1 MVSPTL
7 RLAALGAAGAAA
19 LHLALRW
26 RRRGRGGKRVLIGV
40 SKGWNDDD
48 LRAAEA
54 ALSPHSYHATLLD
67 TEAMP
72 SQPIGLEQAANAV
85 LEKISQLR
93 KTAAEKSEK
102 DEFYDLAVACETCI
116 ARAYQGGGTEERWI
130 EIFVVVVR
138 DLQTGGEAL
147 STTTGI
153 EIQKELVAE
162 WLEAGCE
169 GVVGHSLARDS
180 TGGAYTRRGLL
191 TDAIRVAASNALL
204 QGAEVAS

>member
-1 MVSPTL
+1 MSIL
-7 RLAALGAAGAAA
+7 R
-19 LHLALRW
+19 
-26 RRRGRGGKRVLIGV
+26 KM
-40 SKGWNDDD
+40 
-48 LRAAEA
+48 AAE
-54 ALSPHSYHATLLD
+54 TD
-67 TEAMP
+67 
-72 SQPIGLEQAANAV
+72 
-85 LEKISQLR
+85 
-93 KTAAEKSEK
+93 SE
-102 DEFYDLAVACETCI
+102 YDLAVACEQCV

-153 EIQKELVAE
+153 EIQRELVAE

-180 TGGAYTRRGLL
+180 TSGAYRRRGLL

>member
-19 LHLALRW
+19 VLLALR
-26 RRRGRGGKRVLIGV
+26 RRRGGGGKRVLIGV
-40 SKGWNDDD
+40 SKGWFDDD

-54 ALSPHSYHATLLD
+54 ALLPHSYHASLLSPD
-67 TEAMP
+67 TET
-72 SQPIGLEQAANAV
+72 QPVGLDQAAHGA
-85 LEKISQLR
+85 LEKMSILR
-93 KTAAEKSEK
+93 KMAAETE
-102 DEFYDLAVACETCI
+102 YDLAVTCEQCV

-180 TGGAYTRRGLL
+180 TGGAYRRRGLL

>member
-1 MVSPTL
+1 MSPNTL
-7 RLAALGAAGAAA
+7 RLALGAAGAAA
-19 LHLALRW
+19 FLLALRW

-40 SKGWNDDD
+40 SKGWGDDD
-48 LRAAEA
+48 LRAVEA
-54 ALSPHSYHATLLD
+54 ALAPHQYHATLLD

-72 SQPIGLEQAANAV
+72 SQPIGLEQAANAA

-93 KTAAEKSEK
+93 KLAAEKSEK

-169 GVVGHSLARDS
+169 GVVGYSLARDS

>member
-1 MVSPTL
+1 MPPNTL

-19 LHLALRW
+19 VLLALRW
-26 RRRGRGGKRVLIGV
+26 RRRGHGGKRVMIGV
-40 SKGWNDDD
+40 SKGWSDDD
-48 LRAAEA
+48 LRAVEA

-72 SQPIGLEQAANAV
+72 SQPIGLEQAANAA
-85 LEKISQLR
+85 LEKMAILR
-93 KTAAEKSEK
+93 KLAAETE
-102 DEFYDLAVACETCI
+102 DEYDLAVACEQCV

-153 EIQKELVAE
+153 EIQRELVAE

-180 TGGAYTRRGLL
+180 TSGAYRRRGLL

>member
-7 RLAALGAAGAAA
+7 RLAALSAAGAAA
-19 LHLALRW
+19 VLLAIRW

-40 SKGWNDDD
+40 SKGWGDDD
-48 LRAAEA
+48 LRAVEA
-54 ALSPHSYHATLLD
+54 ALAPHQYHATLLD

-72 SQPIGLEQAANAV
+72 SQPIGLEQAANAA
-85 LEKISQLR
+85 LEKMSQLR
-93 KTAAEKSEK
+93 KLAAEKSEK

-153 EIQKELVAE
+153 EIQRELVAE

-169 GVVGHSLARDS
+169 GVVGYSLARDS

>member
-1 MVSPTL
+1 MSPPTL
-7 RLAALGAAGAAA
+7 RLAALSAAGAAA
-19 LHLALRW
+19 VLLALRW

-40 SKGWNDDD
+40 SKGWFEDD
-48 LRAAEA
+48 LRAVEA
-54 ALSPHSYHATLLD
+54 ALAPHQYHATLLSPD
-67 TEAMP
+67 TET
-72 SQPIGLEQAANAV
+72 QPVGLDQAAHGA
-85 LEKISQLR
+85 LEKLSILR
-93 KTAAEKSEK
+93 KLAAETD
-102 DEFYDLAVACETCI
+102 DEYDLAVACEQCV

-180 TGGAYTRRGLL
+180 TSGAYTRRGLL

>member
-1 MVSPTL
+1 MSA
-7 RLAALGAAGAAA
+7 RLVALSTAGAAA
-19 LHLALRW
+19 VLLALRW
-26 RRRGRGGKRVLIGV
+26 RRRGGGKRVLIGV
-40 SKGWNDDD
+40 SKGWCDDD

-72 SQPIGLEQAANAV
+72 SQPIGLEQAANAA
-85 LEKISQLR
+85 LEKMSQLR
-93 KTAAEKSEK
+93 KLAAEKSEK

-147 STTTGI
+147 STTTGV
-153 EIQKELVAE
+153 EIQRELVAE

-180 TGGAYTRRGLL
+180 TGGAYRRRGLL

>member
-1 MVSPTL
+1 MRGIGAGQRIELLVIPEVQ
-7 RLAALGAAGAAA
+7 RLIDDAVGAAA
-19 LHLALRW
+19 GVPRHAMSALRRESLRVGSVPGGDLTGGERGGVS
-26 RRRGRGGKRVLIGV
+26 RRRSFGG
-40 SKGWNDDD
+40 
-48 LRAAEA
+48 
-54 ALSPHSYHATLLD
+54 ALEHLMTTMSMSMKTLLD
-67 TEAMP
+67 KEGGG
-72 SQPIGLEQAANAV
+72 SN
-85 LEKISQLR
+85 
-93 KTAAEKSEK
+93 
-102 DEFYDLAVACETCI
+102 
-116 ARAYQGGGTEERWI
+116 QGGGTEERWI

-180 TGGAYTRRGLL
+180 TGGAYRRRGLL